1 MGKKL
6 NFPRKKADIKIKKT
20 AYD

>member
-6 NFPRKKADIKIKKT
+6 NFPRKKADTKIKKT